1 MVILWFSG
9 WSVCPIRLQ
18 AFPLYDVCGPS
29 RRAISRHEPPQ
40 PLVPL
45 LPFSFIR
52 VSARF
57 AAKLTSHE
65 CVSNQAE
72 FGAALSAPLRY
83 RFGALP
89 IAATHRFFDSHIRE
103 IK

>member
-1 MVILWFSG
+1 M
-9 WSVCPIRLQ
+9 
-18 AFPLYDVCGPS
+18 
-29 RRAISRHEPPQ
+29 
-40 PLVPL
+40 
-45 LPFSFIR
+45 R
-52 VSARF
+52 VSTGS

-65 CVSNQAE
+65 CVPNQAE

-83 RFGALP
+83 RLGALP